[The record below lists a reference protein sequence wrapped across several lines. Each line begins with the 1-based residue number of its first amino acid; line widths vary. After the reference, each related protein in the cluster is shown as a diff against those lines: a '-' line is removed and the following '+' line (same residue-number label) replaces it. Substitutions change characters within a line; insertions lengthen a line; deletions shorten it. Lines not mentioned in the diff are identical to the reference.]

1 MRVSAFDDDPYF
13 MMNLENALLK
23 YKKSQCQPMEFHLF
37 SSGPEMEAFVKTHK
51 SDIYLL
57 DIAAPGDRDYGIRL
71 AKKIRMFDR
80 DGHLIFMTSYEG
92 RQEET
97 YLPDIRPSLYL
108 TKPISYDVLK
118 GTLDRVWAVSS
129 NAEYLTV
136 RFANKLVR
144 FHVNDI
150 ICIERDARAIII
162 TMSNQQFRV
171 NESLRSIYQRLNNDF
186 TYIDKGIIINTKKVR
201 EINFKEKK
209 LILQQGIHKYFSR
222 NYNKVL
228 KAYFPA

>member
-1 MRVSAFDDDPYF
+1 M
-13 MMNLENALLK
+13 
-23 YKKSQCQPMEFHLF
+23 
-37 SSGPEMEAFVKTHK
+37 
-51 SDIYLL
+51 
-57 DIAAPGDRDYGIRL
+57 
-71 AKKIRMFDR
+71 
-80 DGHLIFMTSYEG
+80 
-92 RQEET
+92 
-97 YLPDIRPSLYL
+97 PDIRPSLYL